1 MIDVWLLFGLV
12 LPFLGFLLSIF
23 EELVAQLQEDVN
35 VGKMKVE
42 LKFLLSISRIIKK
55 VNGSLT
61 RVAPKSPLP
70 STERQER
77 LERTGAL
84 LRFLGRKVLPLGTVA
99 FILLYWAVAS
109 VAYFTPSLQF
119 GA

>member
-12 LPFLGFLLSIF
+12 LPFLDFLLSIF
-23 EELVAQLQEDVN
+23 EELVAQLEEDVN

-61 RVAPKSPLP
+61 RVAPKSPFP

-77 LERTGAL
+77 LERTGGL
-84 LRFLGRKVLPLGTVA
+84 LRLLGRKILPMATIAFVL
-99 FILLYWAVAS
+99 IYWTVAS
-109 VAYFTPSLQF
+109 VAYFTPTLHF
-119 GA
+119 WP